1 VGVNAKQTHMVGN
14 NFGITTIAVYKAFKP
29 LKEVKK

>member
-1 VGVNAKQTHMVGN
+1 MVGN